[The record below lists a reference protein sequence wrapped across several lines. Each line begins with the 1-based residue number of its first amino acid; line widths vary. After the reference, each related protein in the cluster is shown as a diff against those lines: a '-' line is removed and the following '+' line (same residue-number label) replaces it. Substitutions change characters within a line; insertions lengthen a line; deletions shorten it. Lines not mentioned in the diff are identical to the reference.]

1 MTVVDP
7 ILTLAEPETL
17 RNPYP
22 WYARLRA
29 ETPVLWH
36 APLES
41 WLVTR
46 FEDCVTVLRD
56 SARFAADPRRI
67 GVEMPPQAISVQT
80 LDPPE
85 HTAIRR
91 VLIEALRTGEGAGT
105 ERIVREETGK
115 LLDGLAGRASFDL
128 VADFAEPLALTT
140 ITRYLGVPRP
150 DVSWFR
156 ALATAIVDGMD
167 SGVWPERHEPAMA
180 ARAELAAL
188 ADGWL
193 SDPPEAGIV
202 ALMAEAGA
210 DGQVPRQVV
219 ANSLR
224 VLLHAGY
231 ASAGKLLGLAIAAL
245 LDSASGLAGFLRAE
259 PAPAVEEL
267 LRFTSPVQAMGR
279 VCVEQTTLGDEV
291 VRPGESVTLL
301 LGAANRD
308 PARFPDPDVL
318 LLDRR
323 PNPHLGFGRG
333 AHSCLGA
340 PFAVVQARIA
350 LSVLAERLPALRAA
364 SAPTYRRTLTLRGLD
379 SFEVTPG

>member
-1 MTVVDP
+1 MAAVDP
-7 ILTLAEPETL
+7 ILMLAEPENL

-29 ETPVLWH
+29 EEPVLWH

-56 SARFAADPRRI
+56 SSKFAADWRRI
-67 GVEMPPQAISVQT
+67 GEDMPPQAISVQT

-85 HTAIRR
+85 HTAIRH
-91 VLIEALRTGEGAGT
+91 VMIDALRRGGSDT
-105 ERIVREETGK
+105 ERIVREETGE
-115 LLDGLAGRASFDL
+115 LLDGLADLPTFDL
-128 VADFAEPLALTT
+128 VAEFAEPLALAT

-150 DVSWFR
+150 DVPWFR

-193 SDPPEAGIV
+193 SDPRPAGV
-202 ALMAEAGA
+202 LALMADAGA
-210 DGQVPRQVV
+210 RGEVPRQVV

-231 ASAGKLLGLAIAAL
+231 ASAAKLLGLAAAAL
-245 LDSASGLAGFLRAE
+245 LDSPAGLAGFLAAE
-259 PAPAVEEL
+259 PGPAVEEL

-279 VCVEQTTLGDEV
+279 VCVQDVTLGGTV
-291 VRPGESVTLL
+291 VRAGEPVTLL

-308 PARFPDPDVL
+308 PARFPHPDEL
-318 LLDRR
+318 LLDRH

-340 PFAVVQARIA
+340 PFAVVQARTA
-350 LSVLAERLPALRAA
+350 LSALAERFPALRAV

-379 SFEVTPG
+379 SFEVTAG